1 MVPKINYKQAFW
13 TAFFC
18 LLFIPI
24 TNTFF
29 VNLSK
34 LIKCFINNYIYKSSL
49 NELIGENNN
58 LKTKVRYYKTTSGF
72 KSLIKE
78 RLEKVDEGEILIKY
92 SD

>member
-1 MVPKINYKQAFW
+1 MREFNYKQTFW
-13 TAFFC
+13 VLFFA

-34 LIKCFINNYIYKSSL
+34 IINCFINNHTYKSSL
-49 NELIGENNN
+49 NELVGENNS
-58 LKTKVRYYKTTSGF
+58 LQSKVRYYKTSDGF
-72 KSLIKE
+72 KSLTKE
-78 RLEKVDEGEILIKY
+78 RLEKVDDGEILIKY

>member
-1 MVPKINYKQAFW
+1 MV
-13 TAFFC
+13 FFG
-18 LLFIPI
+18 LVFIPI

-34 LIKCFINNYIYKSSL
+34 IIKCFMNNYTYKSSL
-49 NELIGENNN
+49 SELIGENNN
-58 LKTKVRYYKTTSGF
+58 LQSKVRYYKTTAGF

-78 RLEKVDEGEILIKY
+78 RLEKVDDGEILIKY

>member
-1 MVPKINYKQAFW
+1 MREFNYKQTFW
-13 TAFFC
+13 VLFFG

-34 LIKCFINNYIYKSSL
+34 IIKCFINNYTYKSSL
-49 NELIGENNN
+49 SELIGENNK
-58 LKTKVRYYKTTSGF
+58 LKSKVRYYKTMAGF

-78 RLEKVDEGEILIKY
+78 RLEKVDDGEILIKY